1 MKNILI
7 KIIKKYQSIPFK
19 SHDSCKFIPTCS
31 NYMIEALEEHGLIK
45 GLFLGTKRLLRCNPF
60 TNEKYTYDP
69 VPKKKQTIN
78 SLLEYHMAGDE
89 RIELPTVVLE
99 TIIIPF
105 N

>member
-45 GLFLGTKRLLRCNPF
+45 GLFLGTKRLLRCNLMK
-60 TNEKYTYDP
+60 NILMIQYQR
-69 VPKKKQTIN
+69 KKQTIN
-78 SLLEYHMAGDE
+78 SLLKYHMAGDE